1 MASTYESP
9 ETVVISEAAPIV
21 AAIGSIGKAFTTS
34 LDTYT
39 KVKNAEAIANRKR
52 QAALVSSIAGDPNK
66 FYKDALKYDTEDPLL
81 RQLDQRVNG
90 ITRIKMAGMNGT
102 YDGNAVAD
110 IGKLQQES
118 YQILT
123 YAKGQKDEIENWRE
137 TYLEKVQNG
146 SNQGGASFL
155 DKNLWNAYNAMSG
168 DKGSGSYE
176 FSFEDG
182 AAFYTFTGPAFEEE
196 YKVPAGSFLSSRIPL
211 IPEFD
216 KSIKTSAQGVSEL
229 MDKDGGLSIRA
240 RKMSEDEFN
249 TSFDNMAAQRIA
261 TESKI
266 SANNASISN
275 VEVFGGEK
283 IYKEGAGTPPLKGI
297 ITLKAREEG
306 QDDIIID
313 VKDMFAGSA
322 ISAEDQRDM
331 LYNGIM
337 YSRRVLRPK
346 HYGIDPKPI
355 PAREKALTRKIA
367 KYKKDSN
374 TWKETFEEKK
384 SLFGFGKNP
393 EGGAY
398 TGSIDMFKDTQ
409 EKDENGNLVNVL
421 EPNFIKA
428 LSEIGPGYRVVSTTG
443 SSGGTEVTVSRTNNK
458 GGTVT
463 FVEGSTAQ
471 NFIDKLYNYE
481 FEGDEGY
488 GPEQAKAFANQFIKD
503 GGIKPQLPY

>member
-66 FYKDALKYDTEDPLL
+66 FYKDALKYDAEDPLL

-266 SANNASISN
+266 SVNNASISN
-275 VEVFGGEK
+275 VEIFGGEK

-346 HYGIDPKPI
+346 HYGIDPKPAKTLSADAQKKERELKNRKNAWETRLEERI
-355 PAREKALTRKIA
+355 KTLGLGINKEGEVFTGEVKPFDDNGRIRPEFEKALSGLG
-367 KYKKDSN
+367 YSV
-374 TWKETFEEKK
+374 EKK
-384 SLFGFGKNP
+384 INADVDSKDPQAVAVEISMPGVAGNKIRVFQNQLAQDFIYNLGIYTFGVKENDWAGKYA
-393 EGGAY
+393 GKFK
-398 TGSIDMFKDTQ
+398 GSDG
-409 EKDENGNLVNVL
+409 EK
-421 EPNFIKA
+421 
-428 LSEIGPGYRVVSTTG
+428 S
-443 SSGGTEVTVSRTNNK
+443 
-458 GGTVT
+458 
-463 FVEGSTAQ
+463 
-471 NFIDKLYNYE
+471 KL
-481 FEGDEGY
+481 
-488 GPEQAKAFANQFIKD
+488 P
-503 GGIKPQLPY
+503 